1 MSTGAIV
8 AIIVGVAIVAGALLL
23 LLPRLRQ
30 MRDEREVQGRRE
42 ALAGRHREHAEGQRL
57 RAEAAEQQ
65 ARRERA
71 EAELH
76 ESRAALHDRGLA
88 DDELEP
94 NGDMPPPRD
103 ARGQQAGS
111 RREGAG

>member
-23 LLPRLRQ
+23 ALPRLRQ
-30 MRDEREVQGRRE
+30 KRDEREVQGRRE
-42 ALAGRHREHAEGQRL
+42 ALAGRHREHAEGKRL
-57 RAEAAEQQ
+57 
-65 ARRERA
+65 RA

-103 ARGQQAGS
+103 GRGQQAGS
-111 RREGAG
+111 RTEGAG